1 MSGGGFRGTL
11 CALFPPFPSRSLSVP
26 RNREFARLQ
35 SSVTLTD
42 AFVFSADDEAAGWSV
57 WVCRVTRDN
66 HHEDTSAGKYG

>member
-1 MSGGGFRGTL
+1 MCS
-11 CALFPPFPSRSLSVP
+11 FPSRSLSVL

-42 AFVFSADDEAAGWSV
+42 AFVFSVDDEAAGWSV

-66 HHEDTSAGKYG
+66 HHEDTEAGKYG